1 MRWSLQAKA
10 SVGLGLVLAI
20 SVAVGIKSYRQA
32 RPWNATLWV
41 SVLTDVVCL
50 LAFLAFLIHRDV
62 TGRNRAEQ
70 AWRESEERFRQISEN
85 LRDVLWVITPGDPHS
100 LFVSSAY
107 EKITGRSA
115 RSLYDH
121 PLALLD
127 MIHPEDRGR
136 AKEALLA
143 QSRGEIESAVEC
155 RIVRPDGTI
164 RWLCSR
170 GFPVRRESGEV
181 YLVVGIAEDITE
193 RRHAEEALRHSEE
206 QLRLVV
212 EGMRDTAIFV
222 LDPAGKVATWNSG
235 AKRIMG
241 YRNEEIIGKHFSCL
255 YSPEEAE
262 GHRPERVLEKALS
275 EGRFEEEGWRVR
287 KDGSRFWA
295 NTTTTPL
302 RDQAG
307 KLQGF
312 GRVTRDVTERMLVE
326 EALRESERRYRLL
339 FERNL
344 AGVCLTA
351 PDGRIVNCNDAFA
364 QIFGCDSRA
373 ELLTHTVW
381 DLYFDSSERN
391 AVRVKLKGVGSFSG
405 VEFRA
410 RRKDGS
416 PVWLLGSMA
425 LIPSEDGTQYLTQGT
440 IIDITRR
447 KEAEAVSQALL
458 RIGGK
463 LNATLDVDELMDSLV
478 LEAIGL
484 ANAESGCSGL
494 RTPEGLVCHRVMHRS
509 QTVALEY
516 CWPPGHGSPGRV
528 LVTKTPYVSN
538 DVKIDGQVV
547 RELCDR
553 FEIRSLIT
561 TPLLDSRGEVLG
573 FFEIYNKR
581 DGSDFTSA
589 DQKNLLA
596 VAHTASVAIQ
606 KALAYRQ
613 VSQAEEKLS
622 HLSGRLL
629 RSQDE
634 ERSRIARELHDSTVQ
649 SLAALVINLTR
660 LDDSTV
666 GLESALRDTV
676 SDSLALAEQCA
687 REVRTLSYL
696 LHPPLLDELG
706 LGPALRQYVEGFV
719 QRSGIRVDLNLPVGL
734 GRLPRE
740 VATTLFRIVQE
751 GLTNIHKHS
760 GSPRAAI
767 RLAQSNGELALEVR
781 DRGRGIPPEALD
793 SLNCSFQ
800 GLGLG
805 ITGMRER
812 VRQLGGSLE
821 IESGADGTTVKATL
835 PLRGSDL

>member
-10 SVGLGLVLAI
+10 SVGLGSVLAI
-20 SVAVGIKSYRQA
+20 SLAVGFRSYRQA
-32 RPWNATLWV
+32 GPWNATVVV

-50 LAFLAFLIHRDV
+50 LAFLALLIHRDV
-62 TGRNRAEQ
+62 SRRNRAEQ
-70 AWRESEERFRQISEN
+70 AWRESEERFRQISGN
-85 LRDVLWVITPGDPHS
+85 LRDILWVITPADPHS

-107 EKITGRSA
+107 EKITGRSTQN
-115 RSLYDH
+115 LYDH
-121 PLALLD
+121 PLAFLD
-127 MIHPEDRGR
+127 MIHPEDRELVKQ
-136 AKEALLA
+136 AFLE
-143 QSRGEIESAVEC
+143 QSRGARESAVEY
-155 RIVRPDGTI
+155 RIVRPDGSI

-181 YLVVGIAEDITE
+181 YLVVGIAEDVTE
-193 RRHAEEALRHSEE
+193 RHEAEKALHHSEE

-212 EGMRDTAIFV
+212 EGMRDMAIFV
-222 LDPAGKVATWNSG
+222 LDPEGKIATWNSG

-241 YRNEEIIGKHFSCL
+241 YRSEEIMGKHFSCF
-255 YSPEEAE
+255 YSLEEAARGCPEEA
-262 GHRPERVLEKALS
+262 LEKAVS

-295 NTTTTPL
+295 NTTMTAL

-364 QIFGCDSRA
+364 QIFGYDSRA

-381 DLYFDSSERN
+381 DLYFDPSERN
-391 AVRVKLKGVGSFSG
+391 AVRAKLKEVGSFSG

-410 RRKDGS
+410 RRKDGN

-425 LIPSEDGTQYLTQGT
+425 LIPSEDGTQYLTHGT
-440 IIDITRR
+440 IIDISRR
-447 KEAEAVSQALL
+447 KEAEAVSQALS
-458 RIGGK
+458 RISGK
-463 LNATLDVDELMDSLV
+463 LNETLDVDKLMDSLV
-478 LEAIGL
+478 FEAIGL
-484 ANAESGCSGL
+484 ANAESGCAGL
-494 RTPEGLVCHRVMHRS
+494 RTPEGLVGHRIMHKS
-509 QTVALEY
+509 QTVDLEY

-528 LVTKTPYVSN
+528 LHTKTPYVSN
-538 DVKIDGQVV
+538 NVKTDSQVV

-581 DGSDFTSA
+581 DGSEFTFA

-660 LDDSTV
+660 LDDATV
-666 GLESALRDTV
+666 GLDPALRDTV

-719 QRSGIRVDLNLPVGL
+719 QRSGILVDLNLPVGL
-734 GRLPRE
+734 GRLPQE

-781 DRGRGIPPEALD
+781 DRGRGIPPAALHGV
-793 SLNCSFQ
+793 NGSFQ

-805 ITGMRER
+805 VTGMRER

-821 IESGADGTTVKATL
+821 IQSGPDGTTVKATL
-835 PLRGSDL
+835 PLRGSGL